1 MTNQI
6 EIPGN
11 KEIIE
16 KYINHWKSIQSQ
28 KMRSSSLNYFFQ
40 KFAFSGHVFDIN
52 TSILIDYHEF
62 LDKSNEISLQT
73 KKNKWNIL
81 TSFLNFTMEYFN
93 AKGYNFIVV
102 IPRKTIKWGV
112 KHKKAKSNKK
122 VIATI
127 SELEQILLYFKVHN
141 FKHYLIF
148 RLFIDT
154 GMRKGELLAIK
165 LSDLYINER
174 YINGLGK
181 TGEKIYFFS
190 KELKTFLTLY
200 VNERKELNV
209 NYEELFLTHSFKP
222 YGTRV
227 FNLLLND
234 CRKSLG
240 ITKNIT
246 SHTFR
251 RTINTYR
258 KRMDCSLEDRKQ
270 LLGHKLKD
278 VNVESYTFL
287 DIQEHRNLYDKF
299 NPYKKANF

>member
-1 MTNQI
+1 MSKQITVPDNQ
-6 EIPGN
+6 
-11 KEIIE
+11 EIIK
-16 KYINHWKSIQSQ
+16 KYINHYKSIQSQ
-28 KMRSSSLNYFFQ
+28 KMRKSSLNYFFQ

-93 AKGYNFIVV
+93 AKGYNFIVT
-102 IPRKTIKWGV
+102 IPRKTVKWGV
-112 KHKKAKSNKK
+112 THKKPDSNKK
-122 VIATI
+122 IIATI
-127 SELEQILLYFKVHN
+127 EELEQLLNYLKVHN

-148 RLFIDT
+148 RLFNDT
-154 GMRKGELLAIK
+154 GMRKGELLVAK
-165 LSDLYINER
+165 LSDLNINER

-181 TGEKIYFFS
+181 TGEKIYFFT
-190 KELKTFLTLY
+190 KELRNQLTLY
-200 VNERKELNV
+200 LNERVSLNV
-209 NYEELFLTHSFKP
+209 DYDELFLTKNFKP
-222 YGTRV
+222 YGNRA
-227 FNLLLND
+227 FNKILGYALKN
-234 CRKSLG
+234 LG
-240 ITKNIT
+240 ITKKIT
-246 SHTFR
+246 CHTFR

-299 NPYKKANF
+299 NPYKRANF